1 MKKYRKSKKEAEMYK
16 DENGTSPDGPRLS
29 NLTGITGLT
38 GMTKV
43 YHMEVR
49 QPPTH
54 SRLTVQYFS
63 DASLDDSSDEYDQ
76 SESMYKNKQGC
87 VFPMV
92 ILSAFRTEK

>member
-43 YHMEVR
+43 YDTEAYIKRQRKRMQRLQQQAR

-63 DASLDDSSDEYDQ
+63 DASLDDSSDDYD
-76 SESMYKNKQGC
+76 
-87 VFPMV
+87 P
-92 ILSAFRTEK
+92 